1 MEDMKNIESNLKEIR
16 VFPPSEDFSSRSSVG
31 SMEDYEALYKKSVD
45 DPDGFWSDVA
55 SELEWFEPWTKVM
68 EWDEPWVKWF
78 VGAKT
83 NLSYN
88 CLDRHL
94 KTWRKNRVALLWE
107 GEPGDVRVLTYQ
119 MLHREVCKFANVLTS
134 LGLEAGDRA
143 TIYLGMIPELPISM
157 LACARI
163 GVTHNVVFGG
173 FSADALRDRINDSES
188 KVVITADG
196 GHRRGAVVPLK
207 KNVDD
212 AMTDTPSVEHVIV
225 VKRTG
230 EDVPMKAGRDLWLH
244 DLAEQASDQS
254 DAVPLDAEHPSFMLY
269 TSGTTGKPKGVVHST
284 GGYMVGA
291 YATTKWV
298 FDLND
303 EDTYWCAADCGWV
316 TGHTYIVYGP
326 LMNGTTVVMYEGAPN
341 YPEPDRMWS
350 IIERYKVNVLY
361 TAPTAIRAFVK
372 WGDQWPDKHD
382 LSSLRL
388 LGTVGEPINPEA
400 WMWYHTKIGGERCP
414 IVDTWWQ
421 TETGAIMISPMP
433 GATPTKPGSGTR
445 PLPGIVPD
453 IVDKD
458 GNSLPDNQ
466 GGFLVVRRPW
476 PSMMRTIYG
485 DPERYKKQ
493 YWSEIPGV
501 YFTGDGARRDEDGYY
516 WIMGRID
523 DVINV
528 SGHRIGT
535 MEVESALVAHD
546 KVAEAAA
553 VGINHEIKGQA
564 VVAFVTLK
572 GDSVPGPELK
582 DELRA
587 HVGKVIGAF
596 AKPEQIRF
604 TDALPKTRSGK
615 IMRRLLRDLA
625 AGHEAVGDTSTLEDY
640 SVLARLKESEE
651 G

>member
-1 MEDMKNIESNLKEIR
+1 MSGTNIESSLKEAR
-16 VFPPSEDFSSRSSVG
+16 VFPPSPEYSAQSRVPD
-31 SMEDYEALYKKSVD
+31 MAAYEALYKKSID
-45 DPDGFWSDVA
+45 DPAGFWSGVA
-55 SELEWFEPWTKVM
+55 SELEWFEPWTRVM

-78 VGAKT
+78 DGGKT

-94 KTWRKNRVALLWE
+94 STPRKNKVALLWE
-107 GEPGDVRVLTYQ
+107 GEPGDVRALTYQ
-119 MLHREVCKFANVLTS
+119 MLHREVSRFANVLRS

-143 TIYLGMIPELPISM
+143 TIYLGMVPELPISM
-157 LACARI
+157 LACVRL

-173 FSADALRDRINDSES
+173 FSAEALRDRINDSES

-196 GHRRGAVVPLK
+196 AHRRGAIVPLK
-207 KNVDD
+207 TNADE
-212 AMTDTPSVEHVIV
+212 AMTGTPSVAHVV
-225 VKRTG
+225 VVRRTG
-230 EDVPMKAGRDLWLH
+230 EDVPMKPGRDQWLH
-244 DLAEQASDQS
+244 DLESDVS
-254 DAVPLDAEHPSFMLY
+254 DRCDAVPLDAEHPSFMLY

-291 YATTKWV
+291 YATTQWV
-298 FDLND
+298 FDLRE

-326 LMNGTTVVMYEGAPN
+326 LLNGATCVMYEGAPN
-341 YPEPDRMWS
+341 YPGPDRLWS
-350 IIERYKVNVLY
+350 IIEKYSVNIFY

-372 WGDQWPDKHD
+372 WGDEWPDRHD

-400 WMWYHTKIGGERCP
+400 WMWYHKKIGAGRCP

-421 TETGAIMISPMP
+421 TETGAIMISPLP

-453 IVDKD
+453 IVDRD

-485 DPERYKKQ
+485 DPERYKRL

-501 YFTGDGARRDEDGYY
+501 YFTGDGARRDEDGYF

-535 MEVESALVAHD
+535 MEVESALVSHD

-553 VGINHEIKGQA
+553 VGIEHEIKGQA
-564 VVAFVTLK
+564 VVVFVTPK
-572 GDSVPGPELK
+572 GTAAPGPELK
-582 DELRA
+582 NELRE

-596 AKPEQIRF
+596 AKPEAIRF

-625 AGHEAVGDTSTLEDY
+625 SGKETVGDTTTLEDY